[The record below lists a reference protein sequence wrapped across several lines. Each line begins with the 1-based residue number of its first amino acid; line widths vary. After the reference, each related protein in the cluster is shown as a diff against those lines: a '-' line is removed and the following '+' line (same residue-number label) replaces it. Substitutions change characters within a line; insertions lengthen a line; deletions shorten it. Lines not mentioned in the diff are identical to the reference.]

1 MPPASNTST
10 IITIPTT
17 GPTGELLGFSGSIS
31 TSISSAMFL
40 PAAGVD
46 SILLSMAD
54 YNKLYTPGDLGNFM
68 VNTVI
73 EIPEKSI
80 LKIEYNREKC
90 VFELDRVEPAIFA
103 KPANYGFIPGTRD
116 DDGDELD
123 TLVVSP
129 EPIPTGVMLEA
140 RILGVLN
147 FEDEGEK
154 DHKIICVPADDRDS
168 GNRIKS
174 LDDLGE
180 QWKNKVEYHFN
191 TYKDLK
197 KRGTTKV
204 LGYGGRDEAL
214 AVIKECVERYST

>member
-1 MPPASNTST
+1 MVPLREVWIGGRRFACYD
-10 IITIPTT
+10 
-17 GPTGELLGFSGSIS
+17 L
-31 TSISSAMFL
+31 AMT
-40 PAAGVD
+40 
-46 SILLSMAD
+46 D
-54 YNKLYTPGDLGNFM
+54 YNKLYSPGALEEYL

-80 LKIEYNREKC
+80 LKVEYRREKGT
-90 VFELDRVEPAIFA
+90 FEVDRVEPAIFA
-103 KPANYGFIPGTRD
+103 KPSNYGFIPGTLD

-129 EPIPTGVMLEA
+129 EPLPMGVVVSA
-140 RILGVLN
+140 KILGVLN
-147 FEDEGEK
+147 FEDDGEK
-154 DHKIICVPADDRDS
+154 DHKIICVPSDDRDS

-180 QWKNKVEYHFN
+180 QWKNKIEYHFN

-204 LGYGGRDEAL
+204 LGYGDADKAV
-214 AVIKECVERYST
+214 AVIKECIERYAK